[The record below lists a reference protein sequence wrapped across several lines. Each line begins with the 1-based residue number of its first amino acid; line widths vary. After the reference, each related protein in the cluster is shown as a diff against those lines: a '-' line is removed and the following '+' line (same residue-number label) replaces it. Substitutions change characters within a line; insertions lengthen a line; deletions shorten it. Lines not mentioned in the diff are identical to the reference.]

1 MTVTHY
7 RKFTR
12 SCYRLIGLIYWVHS
26 NIKYRERNREESEIS
41 WLMVRNLNGTK
52 NWLQIF
58 RHSIF
63 GPFHQDLII
72 TSPYYLPY
80 ISSNVRSEN
89 LEYTNLTISRDWS
102 FCFFHTTFL
111 FDDNTGRDKW
121 LIGNTWKWQGYNS
134 KTETSEKNSVM
145 TKDQIEKNSCLWH
158 LFTNQNKGNENKD
171 SCSFVC
177 CKVLWWRGGRATNP
191 SVTKML
197 VH

>member
-26 NIKYRERNREESEIS
+26 NIKYRERNPRGEWNIMVDGKKFQWYKKLTPNIS
-41 WLMVRNLNGTK
+41 KQHFW
-52 NWLQIF
+52 
-58 RHSIF
+58 
-63 GPFHQDLII
+63 PFHHQDLII

-80 ISSNVRSEN
+80 ISCNVRSEN
-89 LEYTNLTISRDWS
+89 LVYTNLTISQGWS

-111 FDDNTGRDKW
+111 FDDKTGRDKW

-134 KTETSEKNSVM
+134 KTETSEKNLVM
-145 TKDQIEKNSCLWH
+145 TKDQIEKNTCLWH

-171 SCSFVC
+171 SWSFVYC
-177 CKVLWWRGGRATNP
+177 VVL
-191 SVTKML
+191 
-197 VH
+197 